1 MRVLAILLGYIASIV
16 ALAGPLMGGVFWL
29 LQPDPSLTREAK
41 AAPIPQRIAESIE
54 RKKAPIAAAEPV
66 PAKAPMLEANVA
78 LTTQLVPTIKIRELS
93 VAPAKRWKAKAP
105 SKRHAV
111 TASNE
116 TQPESHRSTQAV
128 LAPRNE
134 SPY

>member
-1 MRVLAILLGYIASIV
+1 MRVLAILLGYVASIA
-16 ALAGPLMGGVFWL
+16 ALAGPLIGGVLWL
-29 LQPDPSLTREAK
+29 LQPDLSLTREVK
-41 AAPIPQRIAESIE
+41 AAPIPRRIAESIE

-66 PAKAPMLEANVA
+66 PVKAPMLEANVA
-78 LTTQLVPTIKIRELS
+78 LTTQLVPTFKIRELS
-93 VAPAKRWKAKAP
+93 VAPAKRRKAKAP
-105 SKRHAV
+105 SKQHVV
-111 TASNE
+111 TASDE